1 MFPDRLLP
9 AQMFKRMLEQALS
22 SPGDFQSMATDLFRA
37 MKDGGRIGFEH
48 VDWFNGALFDTD
60 EAFPLEQKDLELVLS
75 AAKRDWSDID
85 PSILG
90 TLFERGLDP
99 NKRAQLGAHYTDR
112 NKISLIIEPVLI
124 RPLQAKW
131 AAIKTE
137 ITEEMEKYEAA
148 RTRRP
153 TTQTAA
159 RRVHAA
165 ARREEERSWRKAK
178 RLHESFIERLR
189 KIRVLDPACGS
200 GNFLYMALL
209 ALKDLEHK
217 ANLDAEVLGLG
228 RFTPSVGPECVYGIE
243 INGYAAE
250 LARVTVWIGEIQW
263 MKKNGFDA
271 ARNPILRPLSTIEN
285 RDAVLGDDHK
295 EAAWPEA
302 DFIIGNPPYLG
313 DRWIIQELGQ
323 DYAGRLRASY
333 VSRLP
338 ASANFVCYWFEKA
351 AHALRTGRTRR
362 VGFVATST
370 IRNPNTRFILQRM
383 MAAGRLF
390 EAWSNIVWIEGH
402 GRSAQ
407 NAAVRVAITCYQA
420 PNDPI
425 EEPLRLDGT
434 VVNQI
439 NADLSSRFADL
450 TTARRLEEN
459 RGVAFQGVIP
469 WGRGFVING
478 AAAREMLQEPLN
490 VNGSPNSDVLL
501 PYRNAVDLSRRSRD
515 RWLIDMGTRSLQEA
529 MLFERPFRHLE
540 ATVRVQRLRTG
551 NQDAIDTWWR
561 LWNPRPAM
569 RSALHGLARYIA
581 TPRVS
586 EHRFFVW
593 LPSSVLPD
601 SRLVAIARDDDAFF
615 GLLHSR
621 IHRVWTLAKVALHGV
636 GDDPT
641 YNSREIFE
649 TFPFP
654 EILRPRESPANDPR
668 VKAVAEA
675 ARNLVSLRDRWLN
688 PADLVRMVPEVV
700 DGFPA
705 RIVPIGADAQDLI
718 RSRTLTEFYNN
729 PPPWYEQVQAALDQ
743 AVASAYG
750 WPSNLSD
757 QDILER
763 LLALNLMRDPIM
775 TEDLRQE
782 GDADRTGPDED

>member
-1 MFPDRLLP
+1 MTPQEFITKWQDNPLRERQASHTHFIDMCDLLNVPAPYAVGTDPETYCFDKGATKTTGSEGWADVWMRGFFGWEYKGPRKDLNAAYVQLQQYAVALENPPLLVVSDRERIIIHTNFTNSIGAIYEVKIDELVDPEKRLLLQKIWTDPDALRPNKTREALTEEAALEFAALAQRLRDRGHDPQKVAHFINRLVFCMFAEDVKLLP

-217 ANLDAEVLGLG
+217 AKLDAEVLGLG

-302 DFIIGNPPYLG
+302 DFIK
-313 DRWIIQELGQ
+313 ET
-323 DYAGRLRASY
+323 LR
-333 VSRLP
+333 
-338 ASANFVCYWFEKA
+338 
-351 AHALRTGRTRR
+351 
-362 VGFVATST
+362 
-370 IRNPNTRFILQRM
+370 I
-383 MAAGRLF
+383 
-390 EAWSNIVWIEGH
+390 
-402 GRSAQ
+402 
-407 NAAVRVAITCYQA
+407 
-420 PNDPI
+420 
-425 EEPLRLDGT
+425 
-434 VVNQI
+434 
-439 NADLSSRFADL
+439 
-450 TTARRLEEN
+450 
-459 RGVAFQGVIP
+459 
-469 WGRGFVING
+469 
-478 AAAREMLQEPLN
+478 
-490 VNGSPNSDVLL
+490 
-501 PYRNAVDLSRRSRD
+501 
-515 RWLIDMGTRSLQEA
+515 
-529 MLFERPFRHLE
+529 
-540 ATVRVQRLRTG
+540 
-551 NQDAIDTWWR
+551 
-561 LWNPRPAM
+561 
-569 RSALHGLARYIA
+569 
-581 TPRVS
+581 
-586 EHRFFVW
+586 
-593 LPSSVLPD
+593 
-601 SRLVAIARDDDAFF
+601 
-615 GLLHSR
+615 
-621 IHRVWTLAKVALHGV
+621 
-636 GDDPT
+636 
-641 YNSREIFE
+641 
-649 TFPFP
+649 
-654 EILRPRESPANDPR
+654 
-668 VKAVAEA
+668 
-675 ARNLVSLRDRWLN
+675 
-688 PADLVRMVPEVV
+688 
-700 DGFPA
+700 
-705 RIVPIGADAQDLI
+705 
-718 RSRTLTEFYNN
+718 
-729 PPPWYEQVQAALDQ
+729 
-743 AVASAYG
+743 
-750 WPSNLSD
+750 
-757 QDILER
+757 
-763 LLALNLMRDPIM
+763 
-775 TEDLRQE
+775 
-782 GDADRTGPDED
+782 